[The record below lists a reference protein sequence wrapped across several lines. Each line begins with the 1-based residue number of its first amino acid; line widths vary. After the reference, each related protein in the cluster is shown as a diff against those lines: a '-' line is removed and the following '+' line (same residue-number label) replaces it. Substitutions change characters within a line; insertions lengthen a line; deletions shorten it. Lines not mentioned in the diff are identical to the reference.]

1 MRTQILKSVAFS
13 IALSM
18 GISGGAMAKVG
29 FGKPGEPVDLVIG
42 YQPYY
47 TESWS
52 GVVINGQDLWK
63 KHLPKGSS
71 AKFEI
76 GLQGSVIVG
85 KLLGEKNHIGYM
97 GDMPA
102 IVSSMR
108 ESKVDLR
115 MISVLGTSKRQC
127 NIFLVPNSA
136 PKFKTGMEAVKWMDG
151 KLIAAPHGACTDRFA
166 LLAFEQAGIKPKKY
180 LNQNIENITKNL
192 EAGKIAG
199 AAIWEPTASKIEM
212 LGIARRGATGA
223 DFEGDDAGDAGFLV
237 MMNEIIVDRPDVHRG
252 WLEAELDAQV
262 FLADVGN
269 ANAVAKMADDQ
280 TEGMDRKILW
290 ASLYRDENRVNKLTL
305 DFIFTD
311 KVRNMLNASTEF
323 LAGKKKFGKRTTLR
337 PQSVYDEVARQVL
350 KDRGLK
356 SPIGKIDG
364 VPLSEY
370 KN

>member
-1 MRTQILKSVAFS
+1 MSKTFLKTFCAAAAAAVISVGVSAPAS
-13 IALSM
+13 
-18 GISGGAMAKVG
+18 AKVG
-29 FGKPGEPVDLVIG
+29 FGKPGEAVNLVIG

-52 GVVINGQDLWK
+52 GVVINGKNIWK
-63 KHLPKGSS
+63 KHLPSGST

-115 MISVLGTSKRQC
+115 MISVLGTSKQQC

-136 PKFKTGMEAVKWMDG
+136 PKFKNGMEAVKWMDG

-192 EAGKIAG
+192 ESGKIAG

-212 LGIARRGATGA
+212 LGIARRGATC
-223 DFEGDDAGDAGFLV
+223 
-237 MMNEIIVDRPDVHRG
+237 
-252 WLEAELDAQV
+252 
-262 FLADVGN
+262 
-269 ANAVAKMADDQ
+269 
-280 TEGMDRKILW
+280 
-290 ASLYRDENRVNKLTL
+290 
-305 DFIFTD
+305 
-311 KVRNMLNASTEF
+311 
-323 LAGKKKFGKRTTLR
+323 
-337 PQSVYDEVARQVL
+337 
-350 KDRGLK
+350 
-356 SPIGKIDG
+356 
-364 VPLSEY
+364 
-370 KN
+370 